1 MGCAEN
7 GHTANSICDN
17 KKFDNGNGYRQSKW
31 LHKYIFANV
40 YLITILQNMENTNIE
55 KQKDFHADKLKS
67 PGLDSTQ
74 PNYYSLCWYHGHRD
88 TRRAIHIV
96 SHFHLD

>member
-40 YLITILQNMENTNIE
+40 YLITILQNMENTNIG

-67 PGLDSTQ
+67 PGLDSN
-74 PNYYSLCWYHGHRD
+74 PAELLF
-88 TRRAIHIV
+88 IV
-96 SHFHLD
+96 LVSWPPRHSSCNSS